1 MVLLCYIVILDEACT
16 AAGTVG
22 SVLFRLAR
30 TSSPCSAVAAG
41 YIASG
46 EGRHGN
52 SQEVGGGDAPEYNN
66 VAGW

>member
-1 MVLLCYIVILDEACT
+1 MVLSRYIVILDEACT

-41 YIASG
+41 YMKLAG
-46 EGRHGN
+46 EEGRHGGIWRRGRKEG
-52 SQEVGGGDAPEYNN
+52 EVYAVG
-66 VAGW
+66 

>member
-41 YIASG
+41 YMKLAG
-46 EGRHGN
+46 ERGVMERYGDEAGRR
-52 SQEVGGGDAPEYNN
+52 EKFML
-66 VAGW
+66 